1 MIDQNLLYVV
11 MTFSVVFAVGMVA
24 MAYYSAAV
32 VNGISRNPSAAGDI
46 KGIYLILGAFIE
58 LGMLLGF
65 IICLIVLFV
74 VK

>member
-1 MIDQNLLYVV
+1 MVDQNVLYVV
-11 MTFSVVFAVGMVA
+11 MSFSAVFALGMIAMSYYASSVVSSIA
-24 MAYYSAAV
+24 
-32 VNGISRNPSAAGDI
+32 RNPSAANDI

-65 IICLIVLFV
+65 IICLILLFV